1 MLEKGG
7 EKMKK
12 AVISIVAIILLVSCV
27 VIPVSAAETEA
38 IIQPRWS
45 IISNIDCTLTV
56 IDGEGHADCVSSA
69 QVGATSVQTDIY
81 VYEYTG
87 NEWVYVTEKHDIKY
101 KIVSGVC
108 CTFPA
113 RSDGYY
119 CAVYTF
125 TMVKNGVSESVDRIV
140 YYNV

>member
-45 IISNIDCTLTV
+45 NISTIDVTLTV
-56 IDGEGHADCVSSA
+56 IDGVGHADCVSSA
-69 QVGATSVQTDIY
+69 QFGSTSIQTDIY
-81 VYEYTG
+81 VYEHTDEGWFYI
-87 NEWVYVTEKHDIKY
+87 TEMHDIKY
-101 KIVSGVC
+101 KLVSGVI

-113 RSDGYY
+113 RIDGYY
-119 CAVYTF
+119 CAVYRF
-125 TMVKNGVSESVDRIV
+125 TVVKDGIAETVERTA
-140 YYNV
+140 YYFI